1 MGLVYM
7 FIFVWYI
14 EEKNERVNT
23 PMGINRVELKER
35 SRDLIARSK
44 PQVLL
49 VGLIYII
56 LGLIMYLLSSRLL
69 GINYTDTLKQLYTQ
83 YLESGNVEYA
93 MAVAA
98 RMAPPIYAVAL
109 SWVTDFLMYIVGAGF
124 VLFLLNTI
132 RRAGASYGNLL
143 DAFPLFFKL
152 FLLSLLTSVFTFL
165 WSLLLIFP
173 GVIAAY
179 RYRQALYILLDHP
192 EKSPLQ
198 CIRES
203 KELMR
208 GHKWELFVLD
218 LSFIGWSLLAS
229 IPYVGYIIQVWTVPY
244 IDLSYALYYE
254 KLSGGDIYAADG
266 RDELPP
272 PPIGY

>member
-1 MGLVYM
+1 M
-7 FIFVWYI
+7 
-14 EEKNERVNT
+14 E
-23 PMGINRVELKER
+23 INRVELKER
-35 SRDLIARSK
+35 SKDLIARSK

-93 MAVAA
+93 MAVAT
-98 RMAPPIYAVAL
+98 RMTPPIYAVAL

-173 GVIAAY
+173 GVIASY

-203 KELMR
+203 TELMK
-208 GHKWELFVLD
+208 GHKMELFILD
-218 LSFIGWSLLAS
+218 LSFIGWTLLAS
-229 IPYVGYIIQVWTVPY
+229 IPYVGYIIQIWTVPY

-266 RDELPP
+266 GIEFPP
-272 PPIGY
+272 PPIDY

>member
-1 MGLVYM
+1 M
-7 FIFVWYI
+7 
-14 EEKNERVNT
+14 E
-23 PMGINRVELKER
+23 INRVELKER
-35 SRDLIARSK
+35 SKDLIARSK

-152 FLLSLLTSVFTFL
+152 FF
-165 WSLLLIFP
+165 
-173 GVIAAY
+173 
-179 RYRQALYILLDHP
+179 
-192 EKSPLQ
+192 
-198 CIRES
+198 
-203 KELMR
+203 
-208 GHKWELFVLD
+208 
-218 LSFIGWSLLAS
+218 
-229 IPYVGYIIQVWTVPY
+229 
-244 IDLSYALYYE
+244 
-254 KLSGGDIYAADG
+254 
-266 RDELPP
+266 
-272 PPIGY
+272 